1 MGACASYETYRDED
15 YASGHFSI
23 REVQK
28 RLDDQGQIASD
39 PVGCLQIE
47 GFSRRQLNLPQEDDS
62 QARIRKLVSGINKTT
77 QEAQYVSNEVGL
89 LQEGTRNLQT
99 QQARADTRVNTLS
112 LARQEYQNGILQ
124 QQQQHTQKMT
134 HPMY

>member
-1 MGACASYETYRDED
+1 MEQSNRFTRSQNTTED
-15 YASGHFSI
+15 RNSSDA
-23 REVQK
+23 VQTEPTK
-28 RLDDQGQIASD
+28 KTNCNCFGLGTLWNKCFGKSK
-39 PVGCLQIE
+39 E
-47 GFSRRQLNLPQEDDS
+47 EDAK
-62 QARIRKLVSGINKTT
+62 QARLRQLVSGINKTT